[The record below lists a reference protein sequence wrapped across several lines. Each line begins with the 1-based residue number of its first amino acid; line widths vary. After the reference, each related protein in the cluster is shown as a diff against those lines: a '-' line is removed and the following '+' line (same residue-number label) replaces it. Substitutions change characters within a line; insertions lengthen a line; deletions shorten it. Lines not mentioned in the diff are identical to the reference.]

1 MEKDGGACV
10 TKVFS
15 PGAACVIP
23 ESLGGLP
30 VTELSDRLF
39 AGTGVEEVYLSAGL
53 KKIGKYAFYNCERL
67 SLFDVHGAATEIGG
81 GLFNGCRNI
90 REIRLHMERGARS
103 GLRDFVTEING
114 RLTVCFFF
122 MQEDGTE
129 REEARLIFPLYYDEA
144 VENTPARI
152 ISSSIHGTGQKY
164 RYCFEDRK
172 VRFDRYDRLFPLE
185 KYEEDVFL
193 AAEIAVCRLRY
204 PAELSE
210 EAKGEYEAFLREHLP
225 ELLYQAVKDEDLFSW
240 LFGQFGESLGQS
252 DLDRLILAAS
262 EKKKA
267 GISGRLMEEKR
278 RRFGAKKELFEL

>member
-39 AGTGVEEVYLSAGL
+39 AGTGVEEVYLPAGL
-53 KKIGKYAFYNCERL
+53 KKIGKYAFYNCEGL
-67 SLFDVHGAATEIGG
+67 SLFDAHDAATEIGG

-114 RLTVCFFF
+114 RLTVRFFF

-172 VRFDRYDRLFPLE
+172 VRFDRYDKLFPLE

-193 AAEIAVCRLRY
+193 AAEIAVCRLRH
-204 PAELSE
+204 PAELSA
-210 EAKGEYEAFLREHLP
+210 EAKGEYEAFLREHLS
-225 ELLYQAVKDEDLFSW
+225 ELLYQAVKDEDLFFW

>member
-39 AGTGVEEVYLSAGL
+39 AGTGVEEVYLPAGL

-67 SLFDVHGAATEIGG
+67 SLFDVHGTATEIGG

-114 RLTVCFFF
+114 RLTVRFFF

-172 VRFDRYDRLFPLE
+172 VRFDRYDKLFPLE

-193 AAEIAVCRLRY
+193 AAEIAVCRLRH
-204 PAELSE
+204 PAELSA
-210 EAKGEYEAFLREHLP
+210 EAKGEYEAFLREHLS
-225 ELLYQAVKDEDLFSW
+225 ELLYQAVKDEDLFFW